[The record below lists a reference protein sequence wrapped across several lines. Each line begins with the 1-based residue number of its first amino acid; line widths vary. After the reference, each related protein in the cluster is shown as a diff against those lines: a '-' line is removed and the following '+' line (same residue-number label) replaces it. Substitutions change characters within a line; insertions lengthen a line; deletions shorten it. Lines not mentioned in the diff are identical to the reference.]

1 VTRRLPLF
9 CLASLLAFSL
19 HAQTAT
25 PVPASTVA
33 TPAVQAQTPVQSAAQ
48 SDEAAQDVPPEN
60 TPPIPAAPVAALPA
74 STAVEWTTLLRGWQ
88 AANPTFFPGLASGGD
103 VELAPADAA
112 GLKSLP
118 ALKKGSHGPQ
128 VNLLVRVLVA
138 RGFMPAPVNAPVE
151 VMPVAPNTPVAVQT
165 DAEKAADATQQA
177 EDAKA
182 AHTET
187 RSEYDASVAEGVR
200 LAQDYFGL
208 VTDGIAGP
216 QLYHNLA
223 VTSTRR
229 QGALDSWADALD
241 ADLATARSEGALHA
255 IVVNIPSA
263 TLHVID
269 LQTGKTVLESRVIVG
284 MPTRKTPVFRTN
296 VVNLKYNPDWNPPP
310 SLIKRGRHYMPPGV
324 KNPLGVVRFS
334 TNNNLNIYLHDT
346 DEHELF
352 ERAMRFRSSGCIRVQ
367 QYRALASTL
376 SGVPVEE
383 VDREIA
389 VGKIHFKKIAAVPV
403 FVTYSLIDSLQFQ
416 TPDDQ
421 TFIKVGV
428 FDDPYHAVGGND
440 PVVGA
445 ELLN

>member
-1 VTRRLPLF
+1 MTRLPLF

-19 HAQTAT
+19 HAQTA
-25 PVPASTVA
+25 PPAPAST
-33 TPAVQAQTPVQSAAQ
+33 AVFPTVPSQVPDRSAAQ

-60 TPPIPAAPVAALPA
+60 TPSVPAAPVAASPA
-74 STAVEWTTLLRGWQ
+74 TTVEWTSLLRGWQ
-88 AANPTFFPGLASGGD
+88 TANPTFFPGLASGGNA
-103 VELAPADAA
+103 ELDPADLA

-118 ALKKGSHGPQ
+118 VLKKGSHGPQ

-138 RGFMPAPVNAPVE
+138 RGFMPAPLNPPVE
-151 VMPVAPNTPVAVQT
+151 VMPVAPGTPVAVQT
-165 DAEKAADATQQA
+165 EAEKAAYATQQA

-182 AHTET
+182 AHAET

-223 VTSTRR
+223 VTSARR
-229 QGALDSWADALD
+229 QSALDRWAESLD

-269 LQTGKTVLESRVIVG
+269 LQSGKTVLESRVIVG

-310 SLIKRGRHYMPPGV
+310 SLVKRGRHYMPPGV
-324 KNPLGVVRFS
+324 RNPLGVVRFS

-352 ERAMRFRSSGCIRVQ
+352 ERALRFRSSGCIRVQ
-367 QYRALASTL
+367 QYRSLASIL

-403 FVTYSLIDSLQFQ
+403 FVTYSLIDTLQFQ
-416 TPDDQ
+416 APDNQ

-445 ELLN
+445 DLLD